1 MKLSQKTAGL
11 SLGSLFGLMH
21 LGWVLAVAAGAGQ
34 QLADWWSAKHFVAG
48 DYTVGAFSLGI
59 AILGVILAFV
69 FGYIT
74 GWVFAWLWNRF
85 EK

>member
-21 LGWVLAVAAGAGQ
+21 LGWVLLVAAGAGQ
-34 QLADWWSAKHFVAG
+34 KLADWWSAKHFVSG
-48 DYTVGAFSLGI
+48 DYAVVSFDLGL
-59 AILGVILAFV
+59 AVMGVLLAFIC
-69 FGYIT
+69 GYVT